1 MRIFLFGQRFSTNF
15 LWLVSG
21 FFFYFTIRS
30 CTCCDGVVVNTENQ
44 SEKESGRHFVFQ
56 VRLAS
61 SSRRHL
67 EIHSELLIGP
77 SSSNGNRFLLFFL
90 LLFSAEL
97 RLWAHQVGGK
107 RKVCVHFP
115 AVFHRDRKLSG
126 RQWLPPGN
134 GQLRR
139 FSFFFF
145 HYLPPHSTAPYSAAG
160 GSSVKPV

>member
-1 MRIFLFGQRFSTNF
+1 MRICLFGQRFSTNF

-77 SSSNGNRFLLFFL
+77 SSSNGNRFLLFFSFAF
-90 LLFSAEL
+90 FSRVATL
-97 RLWAHQVGGK
+97 
-107 RKVCVHFP
+107 
-115 AVFHRDRKLSG
+115 
-126 RQWLPPGN
+126 
-134 GQLRR
+134 
-139 FSFFFF
+139 
-145 HYLPPHSTAPYSAAG
+145 
-160 GSSVKPV
+160 GSSSWREKKSLRPFSCRFPPRSEAVGSAVASTG